1 MHKVL
6 GFATEFEPSS
16 STLHVTL
23 GKEVSFL
30 GLMCCSRG
38 DGDVI
43 TRLPSLLLPLWLPI
57 ESLCLTFCN
66 TLSCEV

>member
-23 GKEVSFL
+23 GKAVSFL

-43 TRLPSLLLPLWLPI
+43 TRLPSLLVIMASYRVSVPHLL
-57 ESLCLTFCN
+57 
-66 TLSCEV
+66 